1 MSVDQTPRP
10 ASTAP
15 PRNAPG
21 ASSAG
26 DAHELATLLLQAEQL
41 AASDL
46 AGAESAAT
54 RALALAAA
62 KGDEAALARAENAL
76 GIAVASAGRPLEGLA
91 HLARAVERYARL
103 GLRGGE
109 IVALRHIGSVQGNYL
124 GLVDPALN
132 AFRRALELCA
142 HGENYDEEAR
152 TLTVLGVLLGG
163 LHRFDEARPA
173 FERAATLLRASGD
186 RAALAKALNNLSYLH
201 VECDRYA
208 IALPIAEEAIAATD
222 PETQTIQLIGERC
235 TCAIALAGVGRGD
248 DAQAMLAAN
257 EAVLPGIKDSYAL
270 TDHHLAVA
278 RVALLRNQAQLALP
292 ALHQGHA
299 IAVAAKLHACE
310 LRFLQQ
316 MAATAEAIGD
326 ATGALTH
333 YKALREVE
341 RRVLNSETAKNVHSF
356 ETTLQLREQEHE
368 NTALLAAQ
376 AGLEARVTERTA
388 ALAAEVEERR
398 RAELR
403 SEHLARHDWLTD
415 LPNRRGLHDALEVAI
430 ADARSQGG
438 LVGAL
443 FVDIDRFK
451 AVNDAH
457 GHLLADQILRFI
469 AERFRNLVAEPS
481 AVFRFGGDEFLLL
494 IRDALSPQHLMRA
507 AQGVLDSLDHPITI
521 DRTDFR
527 VACSVGLAIFPDDA
541 AGVDE
546 LLRKADRAL
555 LLAKERGRNRV
566 VRLDRSVAR
575 AMERRMR
582 LEQDILHALE
592 RREMLLH
599 FQPQWDLRQ
608 DRVVGME
615 ALLRWAHPVFGVVPP
630 SDFIPV
636 AEELGII
643 SMLGSWALKEA
654 CRVSA
659 RLHKRLG
666 WSAGEHLVVGVNVSA
681 QQLRSE
687 SLIVDIRSA
696 LAASGIDAERLEL
709 ELTESLLLSEDAAT
723 LARLNAIRNLGVKLA
738 LDDFGHGYS
747 SFSTLH
753 RVRFD
758 RLKIDRSI
766 VNESTMAPE
775 KSVVTQAIIA
785 MAHGLKLTV
794 VAEGVET
801 VEQRALLEAQ
811 GCDQIQGFLVAEPIT
826 GDELANRLRQRTV

>member
-1 MSVDQTPRP
+1 MPVPRSRHAAVAAPSLSAP
-10 ASTAP
+10 AAAAEG
-15 PRNAPG
+15 NEE
-21 ASSAG
+21 
-26 DAHELATLLLQAEQL
+26 DLLALLAEAERL

-46 AGAESAAT
+46 AGTEAAAARA
-54 RALALAAA
+54 RALAIAL
-62 KGDEAALARAENAL
+62 DNESLLARAENTL
-76 GIAVASAGRPLEGLA
+76 GIAIASSGRPLEGLA
-91 HLARAVERYARL
+91 HLTRAVERYARL
-103 GLRGGE
+103 GLPAGE
-109 IVALRHIGSVQGNYL
+109 IVALRNLGSVQGNYL
-124 GLVDPALN
+124 GQVDPALD
-132 AFRRALELCA
+132 AFRRALDLC
-142 HGENYDEEAR
+142 ERERNSDEEAR

-173 FERAATLLRASGD
+173 FERAALLLRDSKD
-186 RAALAKALNNLSYLH
+186 RTGLAKALNNLSYLH
-201 VECDRYA
+201 VECGRFA
-208 IALPIAEEAIAATD
+208 VALPIAMEAIAATD

-235 TCAIALAGVGRGD
+235 TCAIALAGVGRGEE
-248 DAQAMLAAN
+248 ALAMLAAN
-257 EAVLPGIKDSYAL
+257 EAMLPAIQDSYAL
-270 TDHHLAVA
+270 TDHYLAVA
-278 RVALLRNQAQLALP
+278 RVDVLLGRAELALP
-292 ALHQGHA
+292 ALQTGRA
-299 IAVAAKLHACE
+299 IAVKAKLHACE

-316 MAATAEAIGD
+316 MATTAEAIGD
-326 ATGALTH
+326 ATGALAH
-333 YKALREVE
+333 YKALREAE
-341 RRVLNSETAKNVHSF
+341 RRVLNSETAKNVHSL

-376 AGLEARVTERTA
+376 AGLEARVAERTA
-388 ALAAEVEERR
+388 ALAAEIEDRR
-398 RAELR
+398 RAEQR
-403 SEHLARHDWLTD
+403 SEYLARHDWLTD
-415 LPNRRGLHDALEVAI
+415 LPNRRGLHEALETAI
-430 ADARSQGG
+430 AEARQRGG

-451 AVNDAH
+451 GLNDAH
-457 GHLLADQILRFI
+457 GHLLADQILRI
-469 AERFRNLVAEPS
+469 VAERFRNLVTAPS

-494 IRDALSPQHLMRA
+494 IRDALTPQQLMRE
-507 AQGVLDSLDHPITI
+507 AQGVLDSLDQAITV
-521 DRTDFR
+521 DRTEFK
-527 VACSVGLAIFPDDA
+527 VACSVGLALFPDDA
-541 AGVDE
+541 ASVDE
-546 LLRKADRAL
+546 LLRKADHAL

-566 VRLDRSVAR
+566 VRLDRGVAR

-582 LEQDILHALE
+582 LEQDILHALD

-599 FQPQWDLRQ
+599 FQPQWDLRRN
-608 DRVVGME
+608 RVIGME
-615 ALLRWAHPVFGVVPP
+615 ALLRWAHPVFGIVPP
-630 SDFIPV
+630 NEFIPV

-643 SMLGSWALKEA
+643 SALGSWALKEA

-659 RLHKRLG
+659 RMNKRLG
-666 WSAGEHLVVGVNVSA
+666 HSDDDQLVVSVNVSA

-696 LAASGIDAERLEL
+696 LADSGIDPSRLEL
-709 ELTESLLLSEDAAT
+709 ELTESLLLSEDAPT

-785 MAHGLKLTV
+785 MAHGLKLDV

-801 VEQRALLEAQ
+801 AEQRALLEEQ

-826 GDELANRLRQRTV
+826 GEELTKRLRQRTV